1 VPDRRA
7 AGRRARRHV
16 IARTSRAEIRHLV
29 EARVPGMTAH
39 DRDEM
44 AIPSYL
50 HWNPLIRWLMWR
62 RYEVVAELAELA
74 PGQHVLEFGCGLGL
88 FLPTLAARVGRVYAV
103 DRFPEFAKALAAS
116 RGLPVMFVDS
126 VAAVADT
133 TLDTIVAAD
142 VMEHLE
148 SPREWAVLFRR
159 KLVSGGRLIVSG
171 PTETPIYQ
179 LGRIAAGFAG
189 KGDYHH
195 TDVARLCDDITAV
208 GFRLVAGRGLPFAVP
223 PHLFKVLAFT
233 HSV

>member
-1 VPDRRA
+1 
-7 AGRRARRHV
+7 V
-16 IARTSRAEIRHLV
+16 IVRTSRAEIRHLV
-29 EARVPGMTAH
+29 DARVPGMTAH

-74 PGQHVLEFGCGLGL
+74 PAKRVLEFGCGIGL
-88 FLPTLAARVGRVYAV
+88 FLPTLVARMGAVYAV
-103 DRFPEFAKALAAS
+103 DRFPEFAKALAQS
-116 RGLPVMFVDS
+116 RGLAVTFVDS
-126 VAAVADT
+126 VEALPDA

-148 SPREWAVLFRR
+148 SPREWAALFRR
-159 KLVSGGRLIVSG
+159 KLVPGGRLVVSG

-195 TDVARLCDDITAV
+195 TDVTRLCDDITAV
-208 GFRLVAGRGLPFAVP
+208 GFRLVGVRGLPFALP

-233 HSV
+233 PSP